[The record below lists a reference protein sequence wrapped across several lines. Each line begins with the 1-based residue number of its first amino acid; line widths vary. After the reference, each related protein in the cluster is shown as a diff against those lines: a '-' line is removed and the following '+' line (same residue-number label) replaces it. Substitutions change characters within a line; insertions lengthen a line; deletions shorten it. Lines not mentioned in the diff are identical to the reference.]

1 MTIYIQRLC
10 RKRLL
15 RYIKDNKTTR
25 QQDNK
30 MARRQDNKMISCL
43 IALFFV
49 FMMVPSKAQD
59 AQVIDRV
66 VAVVGQNIILQSDIE
81 AQYVQ
86 YRLQGGIKGSASSIR
101 CEILEDLMF
110 QKLMLNQA
118 EMDSI
123 TVTDEQVEADVD
135 RMVRYFMSQLGSQEN
150 LEKYYKKTLPEIKEE
165 LRRMRKDQMLVEQVQ
180 QAILANVEVTPAE
193 VKKCFYDIP
202 KDSVPMVN
210 SKYEIAHIV
219 KRPPITL
226 DEKLAVKEKLY
237 KMRKRILDGER
248 FSTLALLYSE
258 DPGSAKKG
266 GELGFHGR
274 GEFAPEFEAAA
285 FNLRDGEISEVV
297 ETEFGFHIIQMIER
311 RGDFINVRHILLTVK
326 VSPEA
331 LQMAYNELD
340 SVAQLLRNDS
350 ISFDDAVRKFSDE
363 KDRMSGGL
371 LVNPVTGGTLF
382 DASEL
387 DQQVSVTVNR
397 MKVGDISAPVPM
409 KTSDNKDA
417 YRLLYLKRKTAPHKA
432 NLKDDYTLIRDWA
445 MQQKREEVINKWI
458 ENNSKKAYIKVIDD
472 FRECDFMFD
481 WNFAE

>member
-1 MTIYIQRLC
+1 
-10 RKRLL
+10 
-15 RYIKDNKTTR
+15 
-25 QQDNK
+25 
-30 MARRQDNKMISCL
+30 MARRHDNKVL
-43 IALFFV
+43 GFFVALFFV
-49 FMMVPSKAQD
+49 FMMVPSKAQEP
-59 AQVIDRV
+59 QVIDRV

-81 AQYVQ
+81 AQYMQ
-86 YRLQGGIKGSASSIR
+86 FRLQGGIKGSASSIR

-123 TVTDEQVEADVD
+123 TVTDEQVDAEVD
-135 RMVRYFMSQLGSQEN
+135 RLVRYFMAQLGSQEN
-150 LEKYYKKTLPEIKEE
+150 LEKYYKKSMSEIKEE

-193 VKKCFYDIP
+193 VRKCYNDIP

-210 SKYEIAHIV
+210 SKYEIAHLV

-226 DEKLAVKEKLY
+226 DQKLEVKDRLY

-311 RGDFINVRHILLTVK
+311 RGDYVNVRHILMTVK
-326 VSPEA
+326 VAPEA
-331 LQMAYNELD
+331 LQEAYDELD
-340 SVAQLLRNDS
+340 SIAALINNDS
-350 ISFDDAVRKFSDE
+350 ITFDEAVRRFSDE
-363 KDRMSGGL
+363 KDRINGGV
-371 LVNPVTGGTLF
+371 LVNPMSGGTLF

-387 DQQVSVTVNR
+387 DQQVAGVVNR
-397 MKVGDISAPVPM
+397 MKVGEISAPVPM
-409 KTSDNKDA
+409 KTEDNKDA
-417 YRLLYLKRKTAPHKA
+417 CRLIYLKKKTEPHKA
-432 NLKDDYTLIRDWA
+432 NLRDDYTVIRDLA
-445 MQQKREEVINKWI
+445 MQKKREEIINNWI
-458 ENNSKKAYIKVIDD
+458 ESKSGKAYIKVCDEFKDCD
-472 FRECDFMFD
+472 FRFG
-481 WNFAE
+481 WNFVE

>member
-1 MTIYIQRLC
+1 
-10 RKRLL
+10 
-15 RYIKDNKTTR
+15 
-25 QQDNK
+25 
-30 MARRQDNKMISCL
+30 MARRHDNKVL
-43 IALFFV
+43 VFFVALFFV
-49 FMMVPSKAQD
+49 FMMVPSKAQEP
-59 AQVIDRV
+59 QVIDRV

-81 AQYVQ
+81 AQYMQ
-86 YRLQGGIKGSASSIR
+86 FRLQGGIKGSASSIR

-123 TVTDEQVEADVD
+123 TVTDEQVDAEVD
-135 RMVRYFMSQLGSQEN
+135 RLVRYFMAQLGSQEN
-150 LEKYYKKTLPEIKEE
+150 LEKYYKKSMSEIKEE

-193 VKKCFYDIP
+193 VRKCYNDIP

-210 SKYEIAHIV
+210 SKYEIAHLV

-226 DEKLAVKEKLY
+226 DQKLEVKDRLY

-326 VSPEA
+326 VSPES
-331 LQMAYNELD
+331 LQQAYDELD
-340 SVAQLLRNDS
+340 SIAGLIKNDS
-350 ISFDDAVRKFSDE
+350 ITFDEAVRKFSDE
-363 KDRMSGGL
+363 KDRISGGI
-371 LVNPVTGGTLF
+371 LVNPSTGSTLF
-382 DASEL
+382 DAAEL
-387 DQQVSVTVNR
+387 DQQVSVTINR
-397 MKVGDISAPVPM
+397 MKVGEISAPVPM

-417 YRLLYLKRKTAPHKA
+417 YRLLYLKKITAPHKA
-432 NLKDDYTLIRDWA
+432 NLNDDYTLIRDWA
-445 MQQKREEVINKWI
+445 MQQKREEIINKWI
-458 ENNSKKAYIKVIDD
+458 ANKSQKAYIRVIDD

>member
-1 MTIYIQRLC
+1 M
-10 RKRLL
+10 K
-15 RYIKDNKTTR
+15 K
-25 QQDNK
+25 
-30 MARRQDNKMISCL
+30 
-43 IALFFV
+43 FFV
-49 FMMVPSKAQD
+49 VLILAFNFIICQAQEP
-59 AQVIDRV
+59 QVIDRV

-81 AQYVQ
+81 AQYLQ
-86 YRLQGGIKGSASSIR
+86 FRLQGGIKGSASSIR

-123 TVTDEQVEADVD
+123 TVTDEQIDSEVD
-135 RMVRYFMSQLGSQEN
+135 RLVRYFISQLGSQEN
-150 LEKYYKKTLPEIKEE
+150 LEKYYKKSMQEIKEE

-180 QAILANVEVTPAE
+180 QAVLANVEVTPAE
-193 VKKCFYDIP
+193 VRNLFNSMH
-202 KDSVPMVN
+202 KDSIPMVN
-210 SKYEIAHIV
+210 SQYEIAQLV
-219 KRPPITL
+219 KKPPITL
-226 DEKLAVKEKLY
+226 DEKLAVKDRLY

-331 LQMAYNELD
+331 LEVAYNELD
-340 SVAQLLRNDS
+340 SIANLINNDS
-350 ISFDDAVRKFSDE
+350 ITFDEAVRMFSDE
-363 KDRMSGGL
+363 SDKITGGL
-371 LVNPVTGGTLF
+371 LVNPTTGSTLF
-382 DASEL
+382 DAADL
-387 DQQVSVTVNR
+387 DQQVSVTINK
-397 MKVGDISAPVPM
+397 MNVGEISAPVPM

-417 YRLLYLKRKTAPHKA
+417 YRLLYLKRKTSPHKA
-432 NLKDDYTLIRDWA
+432 NLNDDYTLIRDMA
-445 MQQKREEVINKWI
+445 MQKKREDIINKWI
-458 ENNSKKAYIKVIDD
+458 ANKSQKAYIKICDD
-472 FRECDFMFD
+472 YKDCDFMFN
-481 WNFAE
+481 WNFAK

>member
-1 MTIYIQRLC
+1 M
-10 RKRLL
+10 KR
-15 RYIKDNKTTR
+15 
-25 QQDNK
+25 
-30 MARRQDNKMISCL
+30 
-43 IALFFV
+43 FFV
-49 FMMVPSKAQD
+49 ILALMSFLVPCRAQE

-81 AQYVQ
+81 AQYMQ
-86 YRLQGGIKGSASSIR
+86 FRLQGGIKGSASSIR

-123 TVTDEQVEADVD
+123 TVTDEQVESEVD
-135 RMVRYFMSQLGSQEN
+135 RLIRYFISQLGSQEN
-150 LEKYYKKTLPEIKEE
+150 LEKYYKKDMNEIKEE
-165 LRRMRKDQMLVEQVQ
+165 LRRMRRDQMLVEQVQ
-180 QAILANVEVTPAE
+180 QTILANVEVTPAE
-193 VKKCFYDIP
+193 VRKCYHDLP
-202 KDSVPMVN
+202 DDSIPMVN
-210 SKYEIAHIV
+210 SKYEIAHLV
-219 KRPPITL
+219 KKPPITL
-226 DEKLAVKEKLY
+226 DEKLEVKDRLY

-311 RGDFINVRHILLTVK
+311 RGEFINVRHILLTVK

-331 LQMAYNELD
+331 LQSAYNELD
-340 SVAQLLRNDS
+340 SIAALIHNDS
-350 ISFDDAVRKFSDE
+350 LTFDEAVRELSDE
-363 KDRMSGGL
+363 KDRISGGI
-371 LVNPVTGGTLF
+371 LVNPNDGSTLF

-387 DQQVSVTVNR
+387 DQQVSVAVNR
-397 MKVGDISAPVPM
+397 MNVGEISAPVPM

-445 MQQKREEVINKWI
+445 MQKKREDIINKWI
-458 ENNSKKAYIKVIDD
+458 ANKSQKAYIRVIDD
-472 FRECDFMFD
+472 FKDCDFRFD
-481 WNFAE
+481 WSFAE